1 MLPRTRAAPNALAVI
16 ADPVFRADDDRLR
29 RSRERS
35 KGPASASQEASDI
48 TLNSA
53 QPTVLRAA
61 SEAGVGE
68 LARLS
73 HSREEARMIAALAD
87 PRASWLALDFAANRQ
102 AALGA
107 NWSSYSIVHFA
118 THSLINAR
126 NPELSGIVL
135 SLYDAHGNAEDGFLR
150 MSDIYNMH
158 VPADLVVLSVCDSA
172 VGKDVGSEGPANL
185 ARAFFYAGA
194 RRVIATLWPVDDRA
208 SVAFMRELYNG
219 ILGHGLAPQDA
230 LTRAQRELQQNPRW
244 RAPHYWAPF
253 VLEGDWQ

>member
-1 MLPRTRAAPNALAVI
+1 
-16 ADPVFRADDDRLR
+16 
-29 RSRERS
+29 
-35 KGPASASQEASDI
+35 
-48 TLNSA
+48 
-53 QPTVLRAA
+53 VLRAA
-61 SEAGVGE
+61 SEAGVTD
-68 LARLS
+68 LARLP
-73 HSREEARMIAALAD
+73 HSREEAQTIAALAD
-87 PRASWLALDFAANRQ
+87 PRASWTALDFAANRS
-102 AALGA
+102 AALA
-107 NWSSYSIVHFA
+107 ASWSSYSIVHFA

-208 SVAFMRELYNG
+208 SVAFMRELYSG

-244 RAPHYWAPF
+244 GAPYYWAPF
-253 VLEGDWQ
+253 VLEGDWE